1 MLNTIKNPYVSVAM
15 TDDLRDNF
23 IEAYNANKPNIP
35 ERIKILAENKF
46 KSDIQLEDILWL
58 KKKLPKDVRIY
69 KLLENCDVKLPA
81 PELEPRNPELEA
93 RIQKLKVLEE
103 ERRYQDMTRNVDTSR
118 VRHPEDSIAYQMKEM
133 NRQLIGVL
141 QVVLSIS
148 TGFAFGF
155 IGINWLIGPLEV
167 SVRLVLGLV
176 SAFVIGTAE
185 LYFFVKKIAETLD
198 PPPATNK
205 KKI

>member
-118 VRHPEDSIAYQMKEM
+118 VRHPEDSIAYQSSCTTFMC
-133 NRQLIGVL
+133 LPF
-141 QVVLSIS
+141 LSKNYITSWFQSERDESSVDRGS
-148 TGFAFGF
+148 TSCA
-155 IGINWLIGPLEV
+155 
-167 SVRLVLGLV
+167 
-176 SAFVIGTAE
+176 
-185 LYFFVKKIAETLD
+185 LD
-198 PPPATNK
+198 
-205 KKI
+205 